1 MVALDTRKE
10 RTMQTKL
17 KKLLTIALAAAALT
31 TASLGATG
39 EAFAKGG
46 GGGGKGGGHH
56 HSFFRSGFYFSS
68 PVVSS
73 CWAWFGGKRV
83 WVCY

>member
-1 MVALDTRKE
+1 
-10 RTMQTKL
+10 MQTNL

-46 GGGGKGGGHH
+46 KGGGGHH
-56 HSFFRSGFYFSS
+56 HSFFRSGIYFSS

-73 CWAWFGGKRV
+73 CWRWFGGKRI

>member
-1 MVALDTRKE
+1 
-10 RTMQTKL
+10 MQTKL
-17 KKLLTIALAAAALT
+17 KKLLTIALAAVALT

-46 GGGGKGGGHH
+46 GGKGGGHH
-56 HSFFRSGFYFSS
+56 HGFFRSGFYFSS

-73 CWAWFGGKRV
+73 CWAWFGGKRI

>member
-1 MVALDTRKE
+1 
-10 RTMQTKL
+10 MQTKF
-17 KKLLTIALAAAALT
+17 KKLLTVALAAVALT

-46 GGGGKGGGHH
+46 GGGGAGKGGGGGHH
-56 HSFFRSGFYFSS
+56 HGFFRSGFYFSS

-73 CWAWFGGKRV
+73 CWGWFGGRRV
-83 WVCY
+83 WICY